1 MDNKEFKS
9 LLKDAGLTKKK
20 LSEMLKTS
28 PHTVNGW
35 GTTKDIPYWVESW
48 LKNYIKAQALDSVKD
63 VLCDPSDAPTGS

>member
-20 LSEMLKTS
+20 LSEMLKIS

-48 LKNYIKAQALDSVKD
+48 LKNYIKAQTLDSVKD
-63 VLCDPSDAPTGS
+63 VICDANS